1 MITPVLTYFVISKDR
16 SVPSKEDVEEC
27 LKIAKEKHCIV
38 ELQWY
43 KRWSGDFSRYIKE
56 DMTFEEAW
64 ELIPKAY
71 CV

>member
-1 MITPVLTYFVISKDR
+1 MITSILTYFVTNKDR
-16 SVPSKEDVEEC
+16 PSKEDVEEC

-38 ELQWY
+38 ELRWH
-43 KRWSGDFSRYIKE
+43 KAWSGDFSRYIKE

-64 ELIPKAY
+64 DLMPKVY

>member
-1 MITPVLTYFVISKDR
+1 MITPILTYFVTNKDY

-38 ELQWY
+38 ELRWY
-43 KRWSGDFSRYIKE
+43 KKWSGNFSRYIKE

-64 ELIPKAY
+64 DLMPKVY
-71 CV
+71 GM